1 MCLLST
7 EIESGT
13 HRLDG
18 WMLRFLIE
26 HSLDI
31 EAKKMEVNPVTLN
44 ADLERLSSK
53 GKELAEQGRYLSF
66 GAS

>member
-1 MCLLST
+1 M
-7 EIESGT
+7 
-13 HRLDG
+13 
-18 WMLRFLIE
+18 IE